1 MKKRSKSLA
10 SQVNSIIGSMT
21 HWMFR
26 GIISFVSEKFG
37 IRLSTG
43 VERILAYILAG
54 LFLALIG
61 VWHYLPWLPGI
72 QFPSFNTDM
81 TTLLAIA
88 GIVLSYLGW
97 RAAREASMY
106 AKQAVED
113 SRVARLTVR
122 HTPEYGGF
130 TISNIGKDMAKNIH
144 ETSGCFNSVPTE
156 LLASIVPPTYDPRQA
171 INRSAITLIQ
181 LVRPVG
187 PMQEITA
194 TFEYE
199 NLFGEKFIS
208 HFTLMNLQNPSAALS
223 YAPYKVSEKSWL
235 SH

>member
-1 MKKRSKSLA
+1 
-10 SQVNSIIGSMT
+10 
-21 HWMFR
+21 MFR

-43 VERILAYILAG
+43 VERTLAYILAG
-54 LFLALIG
+54 LFLVLFG

-72 QFPSFNTDM
+72 QFPSFSTDM

-97 RAAREASMY
+97 RAAREASIY

-113 SRVARLTVR
+113 SRAARLTLR

-144 ETSGCFNSVPTE
+144 ETSGYFSSLPAE

-181 LVRPVG
+181 LVRPVD

-194 TFEYE
+194 IFEYE
-199 NLFGEKFIS
+199 NSFGEKFTS
-208 HFTLMNLQNPSAALS
+208 QFLVSNPQTPSAAPS
-223 YAPYKVSEKSWL
+223 FWYKVSEKSWFPTKIGSNL
-235 SH
+235 V